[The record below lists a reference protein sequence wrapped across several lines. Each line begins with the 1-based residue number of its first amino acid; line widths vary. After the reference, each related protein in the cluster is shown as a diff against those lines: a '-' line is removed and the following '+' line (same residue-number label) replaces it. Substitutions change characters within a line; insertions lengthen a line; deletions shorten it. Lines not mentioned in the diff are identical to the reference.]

1 MLHTVTAGKKTS
13 ERGTVVEC
21 IVVTTVLEIY
31 FVYFVNV
38 HNLSNWYNL
47 KLTKKIYCS
56 LYHIIIF
63 IIVDNIIHYRIKYY
77 SL

>member
-31 FVYFVNV
+31 FIYFVNV
-38 HNLSNWYNL
+38 HNLNNWYKL
-47 KLTKKIYCS
+47 KQTK
-56 LYHIIIF
+56 
-63 IIVDNIIHYRIKYY
+63 NYY
-77 SL
+77 SLYYIIILL